1 MNIHVKP
8 DDLRKAVVDSLA
20 NPSEDIA
27 RHVLAMAGANPNAIE
42 KSITTGTGL
51 VAYDLQAPAKNL
63 SLAAAATA
71 LGAHR
76 QRTDGLAAEVKA
88 LAERVTAMETLKVAV
103 EGLSRGI
110 EHLGERLADS
120 HKLSASEMGRLAD
133 QLAAGQKL
141 MDARFEALRDLSARE
156 LGELKQGLRSLHQ
169 ALEPP
174 APPARRRGGADA
186 AGGQG

>member
-1 MNIHVKP
+1 MSPP
-8 DDLRKAVVDSLA
+8 DLVSDGAAV
-20 NPSEDIA
+20 
-27 RHVLAMAGANPNAIE
+27 
-42 KSITTGTGL
+42 GL
-51 VAYDLQAPAKNL
+51 FFL